1 MSTSP
6 ETPTALIQGSSR
18 GIGLALTR
26 ALLER
31 GWRVVATCRS
41 PDTAHQLTDLAPAHP
56 GLSVVALDVSDEGS
70 ISRAAGQIREQVARV
85 NLLVNAAGVLHG
97 PGFAPEKKL
106 EQLDATALRSVFEV
120 NAFGPA
126 LVLKHFKPLLQH
138 TERCVVANLSA
149 RVGSIGDNRLGGW
162 YAYRASKAAQ
172 NMFTKCASLELG
184 RGSRRATV
192 IAIHPGTVETDLSAP
207 FARDASVKKRFS
219 PERAAAQILTICDD
233 VTEEQTGTFFAW
245 DGSTIEW

>member
-1 MSTSP
+1 MP
-6 ETPTALIQGSSR
+6 RGRSR
-18 GIGLALTR
+18 
-26 ALLER
+26 
-31 GWRVVATCRS
+31 
-41 PDTAHQLTDLAPAHP
+41 
-56 GLSVVALDVSDEGS
+56 
-70 ISRAAGQIREQVARV
+70 QVARV
-85 NLLVNAAGVLHG
+85 NLLINAAGVLHG

-138 TERCVVANLSA
+138 TERCVIANLSA

-162 YAYRASKAAQ
+162 YAYRASKRRRTCSQVRVARAW
-172 NMFTKCASLELG
+172 TRL
-184 RGSRRATV
+184 RRATV